1 MVRHRFLFIGLAAA
15 ILVALGLS
23 NGFTAPTEKTSHVP
37 QAYAKNCL
45 ACHGVDGRGTEMRK
59 AMPTIP
65 DFTNRKW
72 QDGVSNIQIKI
83 SILEG
88 KGTLMPPFRDKV
100 SDDENKELTDYVREF
115 APK

>member
-1 MVRHRFLFIGLAAA
+1 MA
-15 ILVALGLS
+15 
-23 NGFTAPTEKTSHVP
+23 EKTSAGTAVYTKYC
-37 QAYAKNCL
+37 A
-45 ACHGVDGRGTEMRK
+45 ACHGADGKGTTMK
-59 AMPTIP
+59 TAMPSIP

-72 QDGVSNIQIKI
+72 QDGLSNVQLKI

-100 SDDENKELTDYVREF
+100 SEEENKELAAHVREF